1 MQRVN
6 FLIDEKQ
13 RDDFM
18 LFCRLKGNTI
28 SDELRDYISRCLN
41 ENVNFLDTV
50 KIERQKILTNGQ
62 GADRK

>member
-6 FLIDEKQ
+6 FLIDVKQ

-18 LFCRLKGNTI
+18 L